1 MSSNNLIINTIK
13 SGGMEGRLTND
24 YIRLLELVMFDR
36 ELFRKE
42 FNKTKGW
49 VSNTEMEIIQT
60 WFMKNYGNDMN
71 DIVSG

>member
-1 MSSNNLIINTIK
+1 
-13 SGGMEGRLTND
+13 MEGRLTND